1 MNVNERECE
10 KQRGEDEK
18 GRDIFRGLQK
28 VRQKKKKKKKKKPA
42 KFSGSFRGGRVIV
55 KVKQGCKA
63 DGRDGRGRG

>member
-1 MNVNERECE
+1 MHCTVNVNERECE

-28 VRQKKKKKKKKKPA
+28 VHQKKA